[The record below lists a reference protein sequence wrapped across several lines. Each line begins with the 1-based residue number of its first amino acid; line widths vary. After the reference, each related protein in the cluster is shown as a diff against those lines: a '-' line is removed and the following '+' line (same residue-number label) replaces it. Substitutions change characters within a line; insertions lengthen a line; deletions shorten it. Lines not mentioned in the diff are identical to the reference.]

1 MVCEGKSGLFGV
13 EHYGNIGVSCSLG
26 GFMAKFVYLEIEG
39 KRATLAYWARHFG
52 VAYDVFKMRYSRHG
66 LDLVKL
72 CAPVQRRSKPR
83 K

>member
-1 MVCEGKSGLFGV
+1 MILGYIFV
-13 EHYGNIGVSCSLG
+13 EQYGNIGVLVTLFLTEVC
-26 GFMAKFVYLEIEG
+26 MANFVYLEIEG

-66 LDLVKL
+66 LDLAKL
-72 CAPVQRRSKPR
+72 CAPVQRRIKR